1 MKNVPN
7 QTEPESSTRLNN
19 PKKTATY
26 GTIPASRFSRSNC
39 RDRSL
44 CGIEVQNLWQEQSD
58 RSSPAWRWQP
68 FMDHVMG
75 KSWCQWE
82 TPLPCHDLTSEK
94 SHKKTTRT
102 LLFKTSCHIH
112 SMCRRET
119 GSILEMQIPEHL
131 HLCAV
136 GVTKSFGVVGRA
148 PPFMGTWNGG
158 FEHLNGSSKSEPAQR
173 EAMFG
178 GGVISSHST
187 KYGRT
192 HPYIY
197 ICSFCPDCI
206 GQRRSVS
213 INWEAMAR
221 TFADL
226 INPPVSW
233 RDHIVWW
240 RDHRGDSDWE
250 QLVLL

>member
-1 MKNVPN
+1 MAQCQLVFHCPMKTVPN

-26 GTIPASRFSRSNC
+26 GTIPARRFNGSNC

-44 CGIEVQNLWQEQSD
+44 CGIEVQNLWQEQLD

-119 GSILEMQIPEHL
+119 GSILEMQIQEHL

-136 GVTKSFGVVGRA
+136 GVTKSFGVVGGAPLLWGLGTGVRA
-148 PPFMGTWNGG
+148 SQWQFQKWA
-158 FEHLNGSSKSEPAQR
+158 SSKR
-173 EAMFG
+173 GNVWRG
-178 GGVISSHST
+178 GYKLTLDQIWSHT
-187 KYGRT
+187 
-192 HPYIY
+192 PLYIY
-197 ICSFCPDCI
+197 AV
-206 GQRRSVS
+206 SVP
-213 INWEAMAR
+213 I
-221 TFADL
+221 
-226 INPPVSW
+226 VS
-233 RDHIVWW
+233 D
-240 RDHRGDSDWE
+240 RG
-250 QLVLL
+250 